1 MLSQLYLIDLY
12 DQLTQRYETVIGT
25 FNDHMKWINSSGIV
39 VINIESY
46 FYEGI

>member
-25 FNDHMKWINSSGIV
+25 FNDHMNWVNSSGIV

>member
-12 DQLTQRYETVIGT
+12 DQLTQQYQTVIGT
-25 FNDHMKWINSSGIV
+25 FSDHIKWVNSKGIV
-39 VINIESY
+39 VINIEFY